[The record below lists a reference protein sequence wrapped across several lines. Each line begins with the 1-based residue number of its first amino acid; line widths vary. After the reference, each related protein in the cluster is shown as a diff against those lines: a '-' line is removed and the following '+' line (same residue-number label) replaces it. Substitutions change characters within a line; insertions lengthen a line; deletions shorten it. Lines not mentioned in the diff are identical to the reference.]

1 MSRCSFA
8 QTSTDDASVA
18 CHPAHFLDIVKLL
31 SRSAE
36 LARRTTLFHVK
47 HHILLRA
54 VCHPSAMPST
64 IVRSHM
70 IGTDDR
76 PGSPKPTHTAGLAT
90 ITYQHPCW
98 CPASVLM
105 VTAPLAAG
113 PQLTSDD
120 YSLEIIYHK
129 HRAIPRPIDPYRQR
143 VDQVSALQTS
153 MHLALDTAPGQ
164 YSCSTCVDAASVTY
178 FDGMLQA
185 PSGTIT
191 ETMMQAI

>member
-8 QTSTDDASVA
+8 QASTDDASVA
-18 CHPAHFLDIVKLL
+18 CHPAQFLDIVKLL

-64 IVRSHM
+64 SVRSHM

-76 PGSPKPTHTAGLAT
+76 HGSPKPTHTAGLAT
-90 ITYQHPCW
+90 ITYRHPCW

-105 VTAPLAAG
+105 VASPLAGG
-113 PQLTSDD
+113 PQLASDG
-120 YSLEIIYHK
+120 YSLKIISDLSIGITSRFTKFRPY
-129 HRAIPRPIDPYRQR
+129 RRRCTSPWTPRPADIHVQHTLMPPRT
-143 VDQVSALQTS
+143 LTS
-153 MHLALDTAPGQ
+153 TACYKLRPG
-164 YSCSTCVDAASVTY
+164 
-178 FDGMLQA
+178 
-185 PSGTIT
+185 PSPRP
-191 ETMMQAI
+191 

>member
-8 QTSTDDASVA
+8 QASTDDASVA
-18 CHPAHFLDIVKLL
+18 CHPAQFLDIVKLL

-64 IVRSHM
+64 SVRTHM
-70 IGTDDR
+70 IGTDAR
-76 PGSPKPTHTAGLAT
+76 PSSPKLTHTAGVAT
-90 ITYQHPCW
+90 ITCRHPCW
-98 CPASVLM
+98 CPARVLM
-105 VTAPLAAG
+105 VAAPHAG
-113 PQLTSDD
+113 ANIRLIDR
-120 YSLEIIYHK
+120 YH
-129 HRAIPRPIDPYRQR
+129 QR
-143 VDQVSALQTS
+143 VHQVSALQTS
-153 MHLALDTAPGQ
+153 MHLALDTTPGR

-178 FDGMLQA
+178 FDDMLQA

>member
-129 HRAIPRPIDPYRQR
+129 HRAIPDLSIPIVSGLTKFLPYRRRCTSPWTPRPANIHVQH
-143 VDQVSALQTS
+143 ALTPPRSLTS
-153 MHLALDTAPGQ
+153 TVCYKLRPG
-164 YSCSTCVDAASVTY
+164 
-178 FDGMLQA
+178 
-185 PSGTIT
+185 PSPRP
-191 ETMMQAI
+191 